1 MKIEENETTV
11 TLDTAEEGSIAF
23 TSIEIFY
30 SGEVYKITTDK
41 LPFTV
46 GRDKDKCQLAL
57 ENKLVSRE
65 HFVLMQR
72 DSLIGLSDTSTNG
85 TWVQLG
91 RSPAVQVKHSFLPL
105 VGSGVIQAGCEIRDD
120 ENTQLHFKVFHASS
134 KS

>member
-1 MKIEENETTV
+1 MNNEENETTV
-11 TLDTAEEGSIAF
+11 TLGSAGESQSAS

-30 SGEVYKITTDK
+30 AGEVYKISEEN

-46 GRDKDKCQLAL
+46 GRDKDKCQIVL

-65 HFVLMQR
+65 HFTLTAR
-72 DSLIGLSDTSTNG
+72 DGLIGLTDTSTNG

-105 VGSGVIQAGCEIRDD
+105 VGSGIIQAGCEIRDD
-120 ENTQLHFKVFHASS
+120 QNNQLHFKALHKQQV
-134 KS
+134 